1 MLNQTNIP
9 IDAHTQVVGVVGYP
23 VRHSL
28 SPRMHNAA
36 LAHLRLNWVYLAFE
50 VAPNYLHD
58 AIGGMRA
65 LKFRGLNLTI
75 PHKEPAC
82 ALVDRLSSQ
91 AQAIGAVN
99 TLFWDGAYL
108 IGDNTDAE
116 GFLRALQKE
125 AIDPAGQT
133 VLVLGAGG
141 SARAVVYAL
150 SQRGA
155 QVWLA
160 NRHPER
166 AHQLAQIYPVESVLE
181 WEPQALRRILPK
193 VDGVVNCTPLGMHP
207 HPNRMPPVELE
218 ALSSHAWVC
227 DLVYR
232 PVETRLL
239 QSARAHQL
247 KAVSGLGML
256 VWQGALALER
266 WTGMPAPIEVMK
278 QAVLTEDSLPVHGE
292 G

>member
-1 MLNQTNIP
+1 MLNQTNLP

-50 VAPNYLHD
+50 VGPNHLHD
-58 AIGGMRA
+58 AVRGMRV
-65 LKFRGLNLTI
+65 LQFRGLNLTI

-82 ALVDRLSSQ
+82 AMVDRLTPQ

-99 TLFWDGAYL
+99 TLFWDSAYL
-108 IGDNTDAE
+108 TGDNTDAE
-116 GFLRALQKE
+116 GFLRALQEE

-155 QVWLA
+155 RVWL
-160 NRHPER
+160 
-166 AHQLAQIYPVESVLE
+166 
-181 WEPQALRRILPK
+181 
-193 VDGVVNCTPLGMHP
+193 
-207 HPNRMPPVELE
+207 
-218 ALSSHAWVC
+218 
-227 DLVYR
+227 
-232 PVETRLL
+232 
-239 QSARAHQL
+239 
-247 KAVSGLGML
+247 
-256 VWQGALALER
+256 
-266 WTGMPAPIEVMK
+266 
-278 QAVLTEDSLPVHGE
+278 
-292 G
+292 